1 MSGSTRKNIEVIG
14 ATVALILLI
23 LLAAMLTGCARFS
36 TKQTDLSYD
45 NQGKPQRQIT
55 TTASAYT
62 LWTAKSSLATWK
74 ATQTDKS
81 QGATVGNL
89 AQESNSTNAAA
100 VFEAIGKA
108 VVNGLAPVAK

>member
-1 MSGSTRKNIEVIG
+1 MTTKRKLLVVSMG
-14 ATVALILLI
+14 LVLVA
-23 LLAAMLTGCARFS
+23 GCARFS
-36 TKQTDLSYD
+36 TRQTDLSYD

-55 TTASAYT
+55 TTATAYT

-108 VVNGLAPVAK
+108 VVTGLAPSAR